1 MSKNRFYQIIIAALF
16 MLNMVFVFLH
26 INRPERATR
35 PKEIII
41 ERLQFDKTQIEQY
54 ENLVQN
60 HHKLV
65 LENEGKINNLK
76 NNLYQQLNKPSDSLT
91 VDSLT
96 QKIAE
101 LEKRA
106 ELINYG
112 HFQDIKKIC
121 TPKQLPLFEN
131 LVKEL
136 GQLFL

>member
-1 MSKNRFYQIIIAALF
+1 

-41 ERLQFDKTQIEQY
+41 ERLQFDKNQIIQY
-54 ENLVQN
+54 ENLVQK

-65 LENEGKINNLK
+65 LENEEQINKLK
-76 NNLYQQLNKPSDSLT
+76 NNLYQQLNNPNESLK
-91 VDSLT
+91 VDSIA
-96 QKIAE
+96 QNIAE

-106 ELINYG
+106 ELINYK

-121 TPKQLPLFEN
+121 KHKQLPLFEN
-131 LVKEL
+131 LVKDL